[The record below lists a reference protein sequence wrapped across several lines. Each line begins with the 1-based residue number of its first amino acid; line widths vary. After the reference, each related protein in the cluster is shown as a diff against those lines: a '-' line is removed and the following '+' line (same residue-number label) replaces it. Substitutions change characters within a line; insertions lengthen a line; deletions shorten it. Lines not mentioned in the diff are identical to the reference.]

1 MSRRKKGRT
10 TIADVAARAGV
21 SPITVSRALREP
33 ARVSEPLRRRIDA
46 AVGALSYVP
55 DQPARALA
63 SARTNVVGVLI
74 PSLHNTVFAAV
85 MRTEERRVGTA
96 CVSNCRYL
104 LSPYHIKKKNTQ

>member
-55 DQPARALA
+55 DQHARALA

-74 PSLHNTVFAAV
+74 PPLTTTVFAAV
-85 MRTEERRVGTA
+85 EIGRASWWGEVGA
-96 CVSNCRYL
+96 GVEL
-104 LSPYHIKKKNTQ
+104 